1 MHRLIRKSKRSVYN
15 DPVVKYGFARGT
27 EPVAYV
33 DLILNRYEHYKAFV
47 TAEENTGTDETAGT
61 DGIVRPPADL

>member
-1 MHRLIRKSKRSVYN
+1 MAYWLIQKSKRAVYN

-33 DLILNRYEHYKAFV
+33 DLILDRFEHYKAFV
-47 TAEENTGTDETAGT
+47 VKPEVGTPATAPGAAG
-61 DGIVRPPADL
+61 R

>member
-1 MHRLIRKSKRSVYN
+1 VAYWLIRKSKRQYYN

-33 DLILNRYEHYKAFV
+33 DLILERYEHYKAFV
-47 TAEENTGTDETAGT
+47 VDEPSEPETPPPT
-61 DGIVRPPADL
+61 ETSSDRPPGS

>member
-1 MHRLIRKSKRSVYN
+1 VYS

-33 DLILNRYEHYKAFV
+33 DLILDRYEHYKAFV
-47 TAEENTGTDETAGT
+47 VDEETPAEPE
-61 DGIVRPPADL
+61 PPR